1 MGSLEFFGSTVED
14 STAAEVAVAEVVGS
28 IVEFPWLTVSLPVKG
43 KLRPVMVRLFLA
55 AAAAV
60 VAAAAVAAVIAAAA
74 EFDVVE
80 TAAVVA
86 VETASAAA
94 SAAAAVAVAAAAA
107 VAVGSYKDS
116 SLVDP

>member
-28 IVEFPWLTVSLPVKG
+28 IVEFPWLTVSLPAKG
-43 KLRPVMVRLFLA
+43 KLRPAMVRLFL
-55 AAAAV
+55 AAV